1 MHISKDQIPVKIEV
15 PGVVARQLPD
25 FGVATGPIGAEYFT
39 LAAGGDL
46 APLLVGLDGDACH
59 AAHWGYMI
67 TGAVTVTYGDGTV
80 EQCTTGEVFHWPA
93 GHSVRVDEDTE
104 MILFSPQVEHTPVLD
119 HILAR
124 LTTV

>member
-1 MHISKDQIPVKIEV
+1 MHIPKDQIPVKIEV
-15 PGVVARQLPD
+15 PGVIARQLAD
-25 FGVATGPIGAEYFT
+25 FGVANGPIGAEYFT
-39 LAAGGDL
+39 LSAGGDL
-46 APLLVGLDGDACH
+46 APLLVGLEGDACDS
-59 AAHWGYMI
+59 AHWGYMI
-67 TGAVTVTYGDGTV
+67 AGAVTVTYSDGDV

-119 HILAR
+119 HILAK